1 MSSLA
6 LRSDPWISTRMVDI
20 SAHEQQERELAGA
33 ALKILRKRAGLT
45 QEAAVANA
53 TGISLPSWKNYEWGK
68 RGMDAPTLAR
78 AVAAVGSTVE
88 AHQLEVSRLSRPMSA
103 DRNERSFLGVED
115 RGRPMALPVG
125 GVAHGGAPR
134 PNVFDHGGQAEV
146 IDFASYF
153 APGTRVL
160 RLGGMSMVPYAEPG
174 GFVTYNPRQPA
185 RRGFGAVIEMVDG
198 DYIVKRFDKMDAD
211 TLYVTELYPEERE
224 LTFPLSDVRGV
235 YAIGLRGD

>member
-1 MSSLA
+1 
-6 LRSDPWISTRMVDI
+6 MVDT
-20 SAHEQQERELAGA
+20 SAHERQERELAGA

-45 QEAAVANA
+45 QEAAVGQAQ
-53 TGISLPSWKNYEWGK
+53 GISLPSWKNYEWGK
-68 RGMDAPTLAR
+68 RAMDAPTLAR
-78 AVAAVGSTVE
+78 AVAALGATVE
-88 AHQLEVSRLSRPMSA
+88 AHQLEVARLSRPTSA
-103 DRNERSFLGVED
+103 DRNESGFMGVQD

-125 GVAHGGAPR
+125 GIAHGGALR
-134 PNVFDHGGQAEV
+134 PNLFDDGGQAEV

-185 RRGFGAVIEMVDG
+185 RRGQGAVVEMLDG
-198 DYIVKRFDKMDAD
+198 SYMVKRFERMDAE
-211 TLYVTELYPEERE
+211 TLYVTELYPEERG
-224 LTFPLSDVRGV
+224 LTFPLADVRGV